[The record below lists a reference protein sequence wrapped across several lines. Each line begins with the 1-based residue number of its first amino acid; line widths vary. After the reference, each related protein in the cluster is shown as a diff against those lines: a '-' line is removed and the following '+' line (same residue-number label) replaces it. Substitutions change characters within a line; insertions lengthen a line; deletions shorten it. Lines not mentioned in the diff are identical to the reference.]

1 MGGHAA
7 HRTELGGRAYFLA
20 HFFVVADHMPPA
32 FSQSA
37 CVVYFERSVEGLAA
51 GEPDVLL
58 VPDPEDEPLLPDD
71 VDGVLPPALPD
82 VLLPEPPVL
91 DCAAAIAGAKA
102 MTATMSMMTSLCI
115 RASSE
120 NRPETDNAGRKLA
133 IFLPRLRAGTA
144 ITYG

>member
-1 MGGHAA
+1 VKRWAANAA

-37 CVVYFERSVEGLAA
+37 CVVNFERSVEGLAA

-58 VPDPEDEPLLPDD
+58 VPDPEVELLLPDD

-82 VLLPEPPVL
+82 LVLPEPLVL

-102 MTATMSMMTSLCI
+102 MTATTRMMTSLCI
-115 RASSE
+115 RTSSE
-120 NRPETDNAGRKLA
+120 SRSETDNAGR
-133 IFLPRLRAGTA
+133 GD
-144 ITYG
+144 